1 MKLTSFALFLSFST
15 SAFAAM
21 TDAQLAQSMR
31 AELGKS
37 LVTVKAPKLI
47 FHWVDASDIMPA
59 GQFNASLPA
68 VGANFNAYVDKQ
80 GSKIFRARSGK
91 DYDIEGPGLYL
102 ASDPLS
108 TRGYGGQKSFGLI
121 VGVLRPGA
129 KIVPGDRSLDISAAI
144 ASEIKTRGCDLST
157 YNELL
162 DVADSPKCTKIKQ
175 LLVGSDI
182 SFADA
187 RIYSYGTGQIEGC
200 SSRNPFKELAVP
212 STRARD
218 YEGNDTF
225 VAYSSRAFSEI
236 MGFTHKTTVS
246 KHALSNE
253 VLSYLKG
260 LQANN
265 LIQYAQYSV
274 VSAEQLANPAIKA
287 MSKADIAKF
296 SQKHIMGCNL

>member
-1 MKLTSFALFLSFST
+1 MKLTLFALILSLST

-21 TDAQLAQSMR
+21 TDAQLAQSLR
-31 AELGKS
+31 AELSKS
-37 LVTVKAPKLI
+37 LVTVKSPKLI
-47 FHWVDASDIMPA
+47 FHWVDASDIMPM

-68 VGANFNAYVDKQ
+68 TGPSFKAYVDKQ

-121 VGVLRPGA
+121 VGLIRPGA
-129 KIVPGDRSLDISAAI
+129 KIVPGDRSLDISDALV
-144 ASEIKTRGCDLST
+144 SEMTARGCQIIS

-175 LLVGSDI
+175 LLVGVDV

-200 SSRNPFKELAVP
+200 RSRSPFKELAVP
-212 STRARD
+212 STSARD

-236 MGFTHKTTVS
+236 MGITHKTTVS

-260 LQANN
+260 LQVHN

-274 VSAEQLANPAIKA
+274 ASAEQLANPAIKA

-296 SQKHIMGCNL
+296 SQKYIMGCNL

>member
-1 MKLTSFALFLSFST
+1 MKLTSFALLLSLST

-21 TDAQLAQSMR
+21 TDVQLAQSMR
-31 AELGKS
+31 AELAKS

-59 GQFNASLPA
+59 GQYNASLPA
-68 VGANFNAYVDKQ
+68 IGSSFTAYVDKQ

-108 TRGYGGQKSFGLI
+108 TRAYGGQKSFGLI
-121 VGVLRPGA
+121 VGLLRPGA
-129 KIVPGDRSLDISAAI
+129 KIVPGDRQLDISNSI
-144 ASEIKTRGCDLST
+144 VSEMSTRGCAVTT

-175 LLVGSDI
+175 LLVGADI

-187 RIYSYGTGQIEGC
+187 RIYSYGTGEIEGC
-200 SSRNPFKELAVP
+200 RSRSPFKELAVP
-212 STRARD
+212 AARARD

-225 VAYSSRAFSEI
+225 VAYSSRAFTEI
-236 MGFTHKTTVS
+236 MGITHKTTIS

-260 LQANN
+260 LQVHN
-265 LIQYAQYSV
+265 LIQYAQYAV

-287 MSKADIAKF
+287 MAKADIAKF
-296 SQKHIMGCNL
+296 SQKYIMGCNL

>member
-1 MKLTSFALFLSFST
+1 MKLTFLAVVLSLSNA
-15 SAFAAM
+15 AFAAM

-68 VGANFNAYVDKQ
+68 TGPSFKAYVDKQ

-108 TRGYGGQKSFGLI
+108 TRSYGGQKSFGLV
-121 VGVLRPGA
+121 VGLLRPGS
-129 KIVPGDRSLDISAAI
+129 KIVPGDQRLDISLAI
-144 ASEIKTRGCDLST
+144 ANELNSRGCGALT
-157 YNELL
+157 YTELL
-162 DVADSPKCTKIKQ
+162 DVADSPKCTKMKQ
-175 LLVGSDI
+175 LLVGNDI

-187 RIYSYGTGQIEGC
+187 RIYSYGTGEIEGC
-200 SSRNPFKELAVP
+200 RSRSPFKELAVP
-212 STRARD
+212 ASRARD

-236 MGFTHKTTVS
+236 MGITHKTTVS
-246 KHALSNE
+246 NHALSNE

-260 LQANN
+260 LQVHN
-265 LIQYAQYSV
+265 LTQYAQYSV

-287 MSKADIAKF
+287 MAKAEIAKF
-296 SQKHIMGCNL
+296 SQKYIMGCNL